1 MSGPHEGSIGAKLL
15 HPRRSLG
22 TRYRVQAERFLQN
35 GSDSDLVW
43 AEQMASKSVLHDFTD
58 PRNWKVL
65 VRARIELGDDGGVFS
80 CLRDLFSVLGRDPA
94 LTDLLQDVD
103 MLEHGEAILAEA
115 LRIDPLDPDQ
125 WIKEEK
131 PIEEFLAKVRSLDFT
146 DPRANLLY
154 SRRLERILSTGME
167 EEYLVHA
174 PILLSQRPL
183 NHEAWTKLGRI
194 HERRGRERPRMAL
207 LRPGPGGLPALWG
220 EGQVHGED
228 GRGHGRGEQETVG
241 VVPVE
246 SRAAFSRGLQ
256 RFAERGGA
264 YRATGARGGSRRRG

>member
-1 MSGPHEGSIGAKLL
+1 MSGSHEGSIGAKLL

-154 SRRLERILSTGME
+154 SRRLERILSNGME
-167 EEYLVHA
+167 E
-174 PILLSQRPL
+174 LSL
-183 NHEAWTKLGRI
+183 I
-194 HERRGRERPRMAL
+194 HI
-207 LRPGPGGLPALWG
+207 
-220 EGQVHGED
+220 
-228 GRGHGRGEQETVG
+228 
-241 VVPVE
+241 
-246 SRAAFSRGLQ
+246 
-256 RFAERGGA
+256 
-264 YRATGARGGSRRRG
+264 